1 MDAAAPGAGL
11 LPCGIAVPQVFVD
24 EPVDMGLARE
34 FSRRAEAL
42 GYHSL
47 WTQEQIIGA
56 TPVLEPIS
64 LLCHVAAVTETIG
77 LGTAVVIASTRNP
90 VHLAKQLA
98 TLDQMSGGRLIA
110 GLALGGRRRQY
121 ALLGGPSERRV
132 HHFTE
137 SVEVIRALWTE
148 AKPRYD
154 GHFWKLDGESIAPR
168 PLQRPHPPIW
178 MGGRHPNGLRR
189 AARIADGWMGAGST
203 STAEFRGHAAALRE
217 HLAERG
223 RDGFAVSKRVY
234 VALDDDAERAERR
247 LAHWFGERYGNAE
260 MAARVSVWGGE
271 QRCVD
276 GLAEVV
282 EAGAGMLMLNP
293 VFDHMEH
300 LEALIRDVVP
310 KLPAS
315 PAPP

>member
-1 MDAAAPGAGL
+1 MTAPGSAPP
-11 LPCGIAVPQVFVD
+11 PCGIAVPQVFVD
-24 EPVDMGLARE
+24 EPVDMGLVRE
-34 FSRRAEAL
+34 FSKRAEAL

-47 WTQEQIIGA
+47 WTQEQIIGS

-64 LLCHVAAVTETIG
+64 LLCHVAAVTSTIG

-121 ALLGGPSERRV
+121 ALLGGPSERRAR
-132 HHFTE
+132 HFTE

-148 AKPRYD
+148 AKPTYD
-154 GHFWKLDGESIAPR
+154 GHFWKLNGESIAPK
-168 PLQRPHPPIW
+168 PLQQPHPPIW
-178 MGGRHPNGLRR
+178 MGGRHPDGLRR

-203 STAEFRGHAAALRE
+203 STAEFRGHVAALRD

-223 RDGFAVSKRVY
+223 RDAFAISKRVY
-234 VALDDDAERAERR
+234 VALDDDEDRAGRR

-260 MAARVSVWGGE
+260 MAARVCVWGGE

-282 EAGAGMLMLNP
+282 DAGAEMLMLNP

-300 LEALIRDVVP
+300 VEALMRDIVP
-310 KLPAS
+310 KLPA
-315 PAPP
+315 APIAL

>member
-1 MDAAAPGAGL
+1 MTAPGSVPL
-11 LPCGIAVPQVFVD
+11 TCGIAVPQVFVD
-24 EPVDMGLARE
+24 EPVDMGLVRE

-47 WTQEQIIGA
+47 WTQEQIIGS

-64 LLCHVAAVTETIG
+64 LLCHVAAVTSTIG

-121 ALLGGPSERRV
+121 ALLGGPSERRAR
-132 HHFTE
+132 HFTE

-148 AKPRYD
+148 AKPTYD
-154 GHFWKLDGESIAPR
+154 GHFWKLNGEAIAPK
-168 PLQRPHPPIW
+168 PLQQPHPPIW
-178 MGGRHPNGLRR
+178 MGGRHPDGLRR

-203 STAEFRGHAAALRE
+203 STAEFRGHAAALRG

-223 RDGFAVSKRVY
+223 KDAFAISKRVY
-234 VALDDDAERAERR
+234 VALDDDEDRAGRR

-260 MAARVSVWGGE
+260 MAARVCVWGGE

-282 EAGAGMLMLNP
+282 DAGAEMLMLNP

-300 LEALIRDVVP
+300 VEALKRDIVP
-310 KLPAS
+310 KLPA
-315 PAPP
+315 APTAL

>member
-1 MDAAAPGAGL
+1 MTAPGSVP

-24 EPVDMGLARE
+24 EPVDMGLVRE

-47 WTQEQIIGA
+47 WTQEQIIGS

-64 LLCHVAAVTETIG
+64 LLCHVAAVTSTIG

-121 ALLGGPSERRV
+121 SLLGGPTERRV
-132 HHFTE
+132 RHFTE

-148 AKPRYD
+148 AKPTYD
-154 GHFWKLDGESIAPR
+154 GHFWKLNGESIAPK
-168 PLQRPHPPIW
+168 PLQQPHPPIW
-178 MGGRHPNGLRR
+178 MGGRHPDGLRR
-189 AARIADGWMGAGST
+189 SARIADGWMGAGST
-203 STAEFRGHAAALRE
+203 GTAEFRGHVAALRD

-223 RDGFAVSKRVY
+223 KDAFAISKRVY
-234 VALDDDAERAERR
+234 VALDDDEDRAGRR

-260 MAARVSVWGGE
+260 MAARVCVWGGE

-282 EAGAGMLMLNP
+282 DAGAKMLMLNP
-293 VFDHMEH
+293 LFDHMEH
-300 LEALIRDVVP
+300 VEALMRDIVP
-310 KLPAS
+310 KLPA
-315 PAPP
+315 APIAL

>member
-1 MDAAAPGAGL
+1 MTAPGSAPP
-11 LPCGIAVPQVFVD
+11 PCGIAVPQVFVD
-24 EPVDMGLARE
+24 EPVDMGLVRE

-47 WTQEQIIGA
+47 WAQEQIIGSTA
-56 TPVLEPIS
+56 VLEPIS
-64 LLCHVAAVTETIG
+64 LLCHVAAVTNTIG

-90 VHLAKQLA
+90 IHLAKQLA

-121 ALLGGPSERRV
+121 ALLGGPTERRV
-132 HHFTE
+132 RHFTE

-148 AKPRYD
+148 AKPTYD
-154 GHFWKLDGESIAPR
+154 GHFWKLNGESIAPK
-168 PLQRPHPPIW
+168 PLQQPHPPIW
-178 MGGRHPNGLRR
+178 MGGRHPDGLRR

-203 STAEFRGHAAALRE
+203 STAEFRGHAAALRD

-223 RDGFAVSKRVY
+223 KDAFAISKRVY
-234 VALDDDAERAERR
+234 VALDDDEDRAGRR

-260 MAARVSVWGGE
+260 MAARVCVWGGE

-282 EAGAGMLMLNP
+282 DAGAEMLMLNP
-293 VFDHMEH
+293 LFDHMEH
-300 LEALIRDVVP
+300 VEALMRDIVP
-310 KLPAS
+310 KLPA
-315 PAPP
+315 APIAL

>member
-1 MDAAAPGAGL
+1 MTAPGSAPT
-11 LPCGIAVPQVFVD
+11 PCGIAVPQVFVD
-24 EPVDMGLARE
+24 EPVDMGLVRE
-34 FSRRAEAL
+34 FSKRAEAL

-47 WTQEQIIGA
+47 WAQEQIIGSTA
-56 TPVLEPIS
+56 VLEPIS
-64 LLCHVAAVTETIG
+64 LLCHVAAVTNSIG

-90 VHLAKQLA
+90 IHLAKQLA

-121 ALLGGPSERRV
+121 ALLGGPSERRAR
-132 HHFTE
+132 HFTE

-148 AKPRYD
+148 ANPSYD
-154 GHFWKLDGESIAPR
+154 GHFWKLNGEAIAPK
-168 PLQRPHPPIW
+168 PLQQPHPPIW
-178 MGGRHPNGLRR
+178 MGGRHPDGLRR

-203 STAEFRGHAAALRE
+203 STAEFRGHVAALRD

-223 RDGFAVSKRVY
+223 KDAFAISKRVY
-234 VALDDDAERAERR
+234 VALDDDEDRAGRR

-260 MAARVSVWGGE
+260 MAARVCVWGGE

-282 EAGAGMLMLNP
+282 DAGAEMLMLNP
-293 VFDHMEH
+293 LFDHMEH
-300 LEALIRDVVP
+300 VEALMRDIVP
-310 KLPAS
+310 KLPA
-315 PAPP
+315 APIAL

>member
-1 MDAAAPGAGL
+1 MTAPGSAPP
-11 LPCGIAVPQVFVD
+11 PCGIAVPQVFVD
-24 EPVDMGLARE
+24 EPVDMGLVRE

-47 WTQEQIIGA
+47 WTQEQIIGS

-64 LLCHVAAVTETIG
+64 LLCHVAAVTSTIG

-121 ALLGGPSERRV
+121 ALLGGPSERRAR
-132 HHFTE
+132 HFTE

-148 AKPRYD
+148 AKPTYD
-154 GHFWKLDGESIAPR
+154 GHFWKLNGETIAPK
-168 PLQRPHPPIW
+168 PLQQPHPPIW
-178 MGGRHPNGLRR
+178 MGGRHPDGLRR

-203 STAEFRGHAAALRE
+203 STAEFRGHAAALRG

-223 RDGFAVSKRVY
+223 KDAFAISKRVY
-234 VALDDDAERAERR
+234 VALDDDEDRAGRR

-260 MAARVSVWGGE
+260 MAARVCVWGGE

-282 EAGAGMLMLNP
+282 DAGAEMLMLNP

-300 LEALIRDVVP
+300 VEALKRDIVP
-310 KLPAS
+310 KLPA
-315 PAPP
+315 APTAL

>member
-1 MDAAAPGAGL
+1 MTAPGSAPP
-11 LPCGIAVPQVFVD
+11 PCGIAVPQVFVD
-24 EPVDMGLARE
+24 EPVDMGLVRE

-47 WTQEQIIGA
+47 WTQEQIIGS

-64 LLCHVAAVTETIG
+64 LLCHVAAVTNTIG

-121 ALLGGPSERRV
+121 SLLGGPSERRV
-132 HHFTE
+132 RHFTE

-148 AKPRYD
+148 ANPSYD

-168 PLQRPHPPIW
+168 PLQQPCPPIW
-178 MGGRHPNGLRR
+178 MGGRHPDGLRR

-203 STAEFRGHAAALRE
+203 STAEFRGHAAALRD

-223 RDGFAVSKRVY
+223 RDAFAISKRVY
-234 VALDDDAERAERR
+234 VALDDDEDRAGRR

-260 MAARVSVWGGE
+260 MAARVCVWGGE

-282 EAGAGMLMLNP
+282 DAGAEMLMLNP
-293 VFDHMEH
+293 LFDHMEH
-300 LEALIRDVVP
+300 VEALMRDIVP
-310 KLPAS
+310 KLPA
-315 PAPP
+315 APTAL

>member
-1 MDAAAPGAGL
+1 MTAPGSAPP
-11 LPCGIAVPQVFVD
+11 PCGIAVPQVFVD
-24 EPVDMGLARE
+24 EPVDMGLVRE

-47 WTQEQIIGA
+47 RTQEQIIGS

-64 LLCHVAAVTETIG
+64 LLCHVAAVTSTIG

-121 ALLGGPSERRV
+121 ALLGGPSERRAR
-132 HHFTE
+132 HFTE

-148 AKPRYD
+148 AKPTYD
-154 GHFWKLDGESIAPR
+154 GHFWKLNGESIAPK
-168 PLQRPHPPIW
+168 PLQQPHPPIW
-178 MGGRHPNGLRR
+178 MGGRHPDGLRR

-203 STAEFRGHAAALRE
+203 STAEFRGHVAALRD

-223 RDGFAVSKRVY
+223 RDAFAISKRVY
-234 VALDDDAERAERR
+234 VALDDDEDRAGRR

-260 MAARVSVWGGE
+260 MAARVCVWGGE

-282 EAGAGMLMLNP
+282 DAGAEMLMLNP

-300 LEALIRDVVP
+300 VEALMRDIVP
-310 KLPAS
+310 KLPA
-315 PAPP
+315 APIAL

>member
-1 MDAAAPGAGL
+1 MTAPGSVP

-24 EPVDMGLARE
+24 EPVDMGLVRE

-47 WTQEQIIGA
+47 WTQEQIIGS

-64 LLCHVAAVTETIG
+64 LLCHVAAVTSTIG

-121 ALLGGPSERRV
+121 SLLGGPTERRV
-132 HHFTE
+132 RHFTE

-148 AKPRYD
+148 AKPTYD
-154 GHFWKLDGESIAPR
+154 GHFWKLNGESIAPK
-168 PLQRPHPPIW
+168 PLQQPHPPIW
-178 MGGRHPNGLRR
+178 MGGRHPDSLRR
-189 AARIADGWMGAGST
+189 SARIADGWMGAGST
-203 STAEFRGHAAALRE
+203 GTAEFRGHVAALRD

-223 RDGFAVSKRVY
+223 KD
-234 VALDDDAERAERR
+234 
-247 LAHWFGERYGNAE
+247 
-260 MAARVSVWGGE
+260 
-271 QRCVD
+271 
-276 GLAEVV
+276 
-282 EAGAGMLMLNP
+282 
-293 VFDHMEH
+293 
-300 LEALIRDVVP
+300 
-310 KLPAS
+310 AS
-315 PAPP
+315 PSPSGSTLP

>member
-1 MDAAAPGAGL
+1 MTAPGSVP

-24 EPVDMGLARE
+24 EPVDMGLVRE

-47 WTQEQIIGA
+47 WTQEQIIGS

-64 LLCHVAAVTETIG
+64 LLCHVAAVTSTIG

-121 ALLGGPSERRV
+121 ALLDGPSERRV
-132 HHFTE
+132 RHFTE

-148 AKPRYD
+148 ANPSYD

-168 PLQRPHPPIW
+168 PLQQPCPPIW
-178 MGGRHPNGLRR
+178 MGGRHPDGLRR

-203 STAEFRGHAAALRE
+203 STAEFRGHVAALRD

-223 RDGFAVSKRVY
+223 RDAFAISKRVY
-234 VALDDDAERAERR
+234 VALDDDEDRAGRR

-260 MAARVSVWGGE
+260 MAARVCVWGGE

-282 EAGAGMLMLNP
+282 DAGAEMLMLNP
-293 VFDHMEH
+293 LFDHMEH
-300 LEALIRDVVP
+300 VEALMRDIVP
-310 KLPAS
+310 KLPA
-315 PAPP
+315 APIAL

>member
-1 MDAAAPGAGL
+1 MTAPGSVP

-24 EPVDMGLARE
+24 EPVDMGLVRE

-47 WTQEQIIGA
+47 WTQEQIIGS

-64 LLCHVAAVTETIG
+64 LLCHVAAVTSTIG

-132 HHFTE
+132 RHFTE

-148 AKPRYD
+148 ANPSYD

-168 PLQRPHPPIW
+168 PLQQPHPPIW
-178 MGGRHPNGLRR
+178 MGGRHPDSLRR

-203 STAEFRGHAAALRE
+203 STAEFRGHAAALRD

-223 RDGFAVSKRVY
+223 RDAFAISKRVY
-234 VALDDDAERAERR
+234 VAWTTTRTAPGVGWRTGSASATAMPR
-247 LAHWFGERYGNAE
+247 W
-260 MAARVSVWGGE
+260 
-271 QRCVD
+271 
-276 GLAEVV
+276 
-282 EAGAGMLMLNP
+282 
-293 VFDHMEH
+293 
-300 LEALIRDVVP
+300 
-310 KLPAS
+310 LPAS
-315 PAPP
+315 AYGVASSGASMAWPRSSTRAPKCSC